1 MRILPTMLL
10 VLAFPVV
17 SPAAAQTT
25 NCSWIGSIWSCSA
38 SQSPGEAFSRGMQNG
53 LNMQA
58 AVEAARER
66 RALKKQ
72 RKLEA
77 ARQEQCRAKIDAALE
92 VRDFELAR
100 ALADTCGV

>member
-1 MRILPTMLL
+1 MRISSSILT
-10 VLAFPVV
+10 VLAF
-17 SPAAAQTT
+17 SIATPAIAQTT

-77 ARQEQCRAKIDAALE
+77 VRQEQCRAKIDAALE

>member
-1 MRILPTMLL
+1 MRILHAMLL
-10 VLAFPVV
+10 TAAISVGH
-17 SPAAAQTT
+17 PAVAQTT

-38 SQSPGEAFSRGMQNG
+38 SQSPGAAIARGMQNG

-77 ARQEQCRAKIDAALE
+77 ARQAECRSRIDAAME